1 MFIKSKNKTIIIAI
15 AVLFL
20 VIALAI
26 THSLLTRNS
35 ETPGVT
41 PSIPEISFDGDIGYS
56 NIESDS
62 DVLIHATTGFVF
74 NADSLEQKVCIENPS
89 ENMYDFVVSI
99 YLGDGTL
106 VYHSDYI
113 HPGDSVTSIKTE
125 LELESGV
132 YANSIIVYHL
142 CSTDNSHSVISQ
154 CEFPIE
160 IRCVN

>member
-26 THSLLTRNS
+26 MHSLLTRNS
-35 ETPGVT
+35 EDHGVIS
-41 PSIPEISFDGDIGYS
+41 SIPEISFDGDVGYS
-56 NIESDS
+56 KIESDS

-74 NADSLEQKVCIENPS
+74 NANSLEQKVCIENPS

-106 VYHSDYI
+106 IYHSDYI

-132 YANSIIVYHL
+132 YTNSIIVYRL
-142 CSTDNSHSVISQ
+142 CATDNSHSVISQ

-160 IRCVN
+160 IRCIN

>member
-1 MFIKSKNKTIIIAI
+1 MFIKSKNKTIIIAT

-20 VIALAI
+20 IIAIAI
-26 THSLLTRNS
+26 MYSLLTRNS
-35 ETPGVT
+35 ENPSAIS
-41 PSIPEISFDGDIGYS
+41 SIPEISFDGDAGYS
-56 NIESDS
+56 EIESDS
-62 DVLIHATTGFVF
+62 DILIHATTGFVF

-106 VYHSDYI
+106 IYHSDYI

-125 LELESGV
+125 RELESGV
-132 YANSIIVYHL
+132 YANSIIVYRL
-142 CSTDNSHSVISQ
+142 YSTDTSHDVISQ

-160 IRCVN
+160 IRCTN

>member
-1 MFIKSKNKTIIIAI
+1 MYIKSKNKTIIIAI
-15 AVLFL
+15 VVLFL

-26 THSLLTRNS
+26 MHSLLTRNS
-35 ETPGVT
+35 ENSGVT
-41 PSIPEISFDGDIGYS
+41 SSIPEISVDGDIGYS

-74 NADSLEQKVCIENPS
+74 NAGSLEQKVCIENPS

-106 VYHSDYI
+106 IYHSDYI

-132 YANSIIVYHL
+132 YTNSIIVYRL
-142 CSTDNSHSVISQ
+142 CSTDNSHNVISQ

-160 IRCVN
+160 IRCIN